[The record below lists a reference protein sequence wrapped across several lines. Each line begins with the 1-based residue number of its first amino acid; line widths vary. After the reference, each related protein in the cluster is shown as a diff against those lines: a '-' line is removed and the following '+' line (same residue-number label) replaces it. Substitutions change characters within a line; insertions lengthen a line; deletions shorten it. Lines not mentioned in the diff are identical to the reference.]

1 MQYKTVRY
9 KRKKKLSNDEF
20 QIIEISAELD
30 NEDDVELCI
39 AQLMSEVDSML
50 QVGSYANEDSALS
63 KIKAMEVAIKSKNK
77 DENKSDEA
85 AKQK

>member
-50 QVGSYANEDSALS
+50 QVGSYANKDSALS
-63 KIKAMEVAIKSKNK
+63 KIKAMELAIKSKNK
-77 DENKSDEA
+77 DENKPDET